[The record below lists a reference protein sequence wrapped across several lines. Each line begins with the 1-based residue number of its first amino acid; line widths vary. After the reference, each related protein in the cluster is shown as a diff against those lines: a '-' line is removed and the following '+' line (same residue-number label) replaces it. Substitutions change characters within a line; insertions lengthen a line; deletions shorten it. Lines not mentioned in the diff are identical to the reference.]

1 MLCALLQFTKSH
13 REVGAKEG
21 GEQASKMSTM
31 DMLAGRPQPKFY
43 EAVTITE

>member
-1 MLCALLQFTKSH
+1 MQFTKSH

-21 GEQASKMSTM
+21 GEQSSKPTTM

-43 EAVTITE
+43 EAVTVTE